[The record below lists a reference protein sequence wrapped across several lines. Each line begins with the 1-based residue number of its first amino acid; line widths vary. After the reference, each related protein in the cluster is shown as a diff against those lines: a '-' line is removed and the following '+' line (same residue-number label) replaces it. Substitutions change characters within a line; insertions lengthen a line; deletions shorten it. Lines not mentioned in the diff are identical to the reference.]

1 MQCKS
6 NYYFLKLIREREFVS
21 KCNQSSSFSNVYMKV
36 RRSNFLPFFRHFNE
50 TGSRLASGSDD
61 LEIIVWDWQKGKK
74 VLSFKSGHTS
84 NVFQSK
90 FLPLSGDTLIATT
103 SRDGQVRLAEL
114 SVTGSCRSTRRV
126 ASHKGK

>member
-1 MQCKS
+1 MFNGQRFELKNKNVYS
-6 NYYFLKLIREREFVS
+6 YNWYFIVQKFIREREFVEKWIQ
-21 KCNQSSSFSNVYMKV
+21 KCSSFSNICF
-36 RRSNFLPFFRHFNE
+36 SCAILIFLHFFRHFNE

-103 SRDGQVRLAEL
+103 RYDF
-114 SVTGSCRSTRRV
+114 T
-126 ASHKGK
+126 